1 MKDPQDI
8 LFDHKPQDGK
18 KKQVLDTEGGSFIFL
33 VDRSGSM
40 YSGQRIP
47 LTKEAM
53 SLFMQSLPV
62 GSRFQIVSY
71 GSQHK
76 YFSGNKELVPYT
88 QENMQKALEYITT
101 I

>member
-8 LFDHKPQDGK
+8 LFDHGPQEAK

-53 SLFMQSLPV
+53 SLFM
-62 GSRFQIVSY
+62 
-71 GSQHK
+71 
-76 YFSGNKELVPYT
+76 
-88 QENMQKALEYITT
+88 
-101 I
+101 